1 MKQQWRCVSA
11 LKFGTLSTCSTSIP
25 RWPRRSKLLPSHASK
40 IRRNSPAARNNFP
53 QVKTCRQ
60 SRTLTRDGK
69 RAPNGGY
76 HHQPWPHLNTFAL
89 YAKIPPLPAK
99 LSHSNFATKNGDTL
113 W

>member
-25 RWPRRSKLLPSHASK
+25 RWPRRSRLLPSHASK

-60 SRTLTRDGK
+60 SRTLTADLGCSIMNDNVLYHSLYKNHKK
-69 RAPNGGY
+69 RQEN
-76 HHQPWPHLNTFAL
+76 
-89 YAKIPPLPAK
+89 KIRHPQSLKAMLEILKKPPK
-99 LSHSNFATKNGDTL
+99 WK
-113 W
+113 